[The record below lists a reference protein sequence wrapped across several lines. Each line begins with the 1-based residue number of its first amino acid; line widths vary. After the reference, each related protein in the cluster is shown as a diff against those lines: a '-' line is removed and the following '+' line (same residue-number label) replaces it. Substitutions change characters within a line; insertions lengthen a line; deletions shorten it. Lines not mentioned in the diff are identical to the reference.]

1 MMPRSIM
8 AIEEHNHSDY
18 TGSEYGGGGG
28 GGTGSGGN
36 SRPSKKVKAKKVP
49 QRGLGVAQLERIRM
63 EGEKNPTPNVLA
75 PNKCSVVEC
84 PTFRPKNNP
93 LSPPSTMDL
102 PSKSCVFTPNVSA
115 LVLDGFRLKEKTLN
129 VGGGEVS
136 WSSVTGTGSS
146 DKCPIL
152 WSCEFS
158 PERESRQGNRHG
170 LVAFGSSVDLPNA
183 LHNPILPLP
192 SVLQRSLQYQQSSC
206 SSSMMNISSGIS
218 SSSSSVLNYQMEP
231 PSNQNYY
238 SCNYLPLWP
247 EDVKMVGMKRP
258 YPFSPDFPPVPAFQC
273 KFPPGYVNLS
283 SRSPESASCSN
294 ECAASLESGNLLKRF
309 DVLSD
314 HFIVL
319 VLNMRAQTFFW
330 LFFSREAPSGSR
342 TLSESKPRNVVRQK
356 KAPNGDFLT
365 LAPPTAAFPYQ
376 HSSNSTVRSR
386 EILNLE
392 SVTCQGVA
400 EEPSTSSAISRSVQ
414 QPIYGFF
421 PTARVQISQEGTNK
435 RSCHVEVGGNVD
447 LNLKL

>member
-18 TGSEYGGGGG
+18 TGSEYGG

-75 PNKCSVVEC
+75 PNKCLVVEC

-115 LVLDGFRLKEKTLN
+115 LVLDGSRPKEKTLN

-158 PERESRQGNRHG
+158 PERESQQGNRHG

-206 SSSMMNISSGIS
+206 SSSMMNISSGI

-294 ECAASLESGNLLKRF
+294 ECAASLESGNLLKR
-309 DVLSD
+309 
-314 HFIVL
+314 
-319 VLNMRAQTFFW
+319 
-330 LFFSREAPSGSR
+330 EAPSGSR

-356 KAPNGDFLT
+356 KALNGDFLT
-365 LAPPTAAFPYQ
+365 LALPTAAFPYQ